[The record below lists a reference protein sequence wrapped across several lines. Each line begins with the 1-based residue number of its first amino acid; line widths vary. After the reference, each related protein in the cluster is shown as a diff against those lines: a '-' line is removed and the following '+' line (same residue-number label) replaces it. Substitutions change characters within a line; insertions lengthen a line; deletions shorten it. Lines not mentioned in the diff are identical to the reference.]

1 MVLRCGPLA
10 AAADHFFTAAD
21 LRLDADDPG
30 WGRVAAFAGVAP
42 DDLLLVRQVH
52 GAAVALATRDRSR
65 PWRRPEADI
74 VITDDPEVA
83 IGVRTADCVP
93 ILLAEDTGRIVAA
106 VHAGW
111 RGLAARA
118 PIAGVHALFEHFGV
132 RPERLI
138 AAIGPAIGRCCYE
151 VGTDTRQAFAEAGH
165 HALMLE
171 GWFEPR
177 RAGKFQL
184 DTVRAARE
192 QLEGTGV
199 LPARIHDADLCTRTH
214 AGVFHSYRATGAGA
228 GRMVAVIRPAA
239 GSRQ

>member
-10 AAADHFFTAAD
+10 AAADHVFTAGD
-21 LRLDADDPG
+21 LRLDAGDPD
-30 WGRVAAFAGVAP
+30 WARVAALAGVAS
-42 DDLLLVRQVH
+42 DDLLLVTQVH
-52 GAAVALATRDRSR
+52 GAAVALATRDRRR
-65 PWRRPEADI
+65 PWQRPEADVI
-74 VITDDPEVA
+74 ITDDPDVA
-83 IGVRTADCVP
+83 VGVRTADCLP

-151 VGTDTRQAFAEAGH
+151 VGPDTHQAFVDAGH
-165 HALMLE
+165 HATVLD

-177 RAGKFQL
+177 EEGKFHL

-199 LPARIHDADLCTRTH
+199 LSARIHDAGLCTRTH
-214 AGVFHSYRATGAGA
+214 AGVFHSYRASGASA
-228 GRMVAVIRPAA
+228 GRMVALIKV